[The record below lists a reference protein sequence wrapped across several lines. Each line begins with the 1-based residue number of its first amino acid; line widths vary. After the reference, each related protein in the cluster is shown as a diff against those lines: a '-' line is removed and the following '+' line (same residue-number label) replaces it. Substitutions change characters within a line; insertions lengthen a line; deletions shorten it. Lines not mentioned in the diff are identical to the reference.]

1 MLFNTKNEVNSAT
14 YYRNKLSDKVIED
27 IFSIY
32 GVKSHNR
39 RFVNKVGKNLE
50 NQLYKSK
57 SILITK
63 FDYTFTKLLPRKY
76 RKNIKDTILCVEFE
90 YDKPIFKFSRS
101 LSSTLTKM
109 KVEEIIELMEE
120 MK

>member
-1 MLFNTKNEVNSAT
+1 MLFNAKNEVNSAT

-27 IFSIY
+27 ILSIY
-32 GVKSHNR
+32 GVKGYNR

-90 YDKPIFKFSRS
+90 YDKPIFKFSKYFNS
-101 LSSTLTKM
+101 APTKM

-120 MK
+120 LK